1 MDEIETI
8 IKKSDKPKKAPK
20 VKEMIKAGGGGK
32 TKSTK
37 KLKPEEKV
45 DK

>member
-1 MDEIETI
+1 MDKLET
-8 IKKSDKPKKAPK
+8 KLKENAKPIKAPK

-37 KLKPEEKV
+37 KLKP
-45 DK
+45 